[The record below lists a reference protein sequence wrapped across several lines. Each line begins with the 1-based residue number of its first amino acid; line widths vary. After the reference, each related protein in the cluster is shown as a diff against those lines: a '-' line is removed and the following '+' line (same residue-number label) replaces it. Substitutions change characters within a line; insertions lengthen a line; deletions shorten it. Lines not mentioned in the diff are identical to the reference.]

1 MSTTGADVAGSQRDP
16 LVLCLGARAHL
27 AAGRVIEAV
36 ALADQATAQ
45 APDHPA
51 VAGLG
56 REVGLTL
63 FRLSLWEDALPW
75 LARAADRAPGDA
87 PVQEALRRSRRPDY
101 LAPDV
106 LDPRAGRRL
115 ERYAPREG
123 DSYIYVIDVVGTCNL
138 RCPTCPI
145 GNSERRALG
154 FMDMELFEKVIA
166 KIRRESPSP
175 APQVNLFNW
184 GEPLLHPRLP
194 EMIRKMKALDLRP
207 FLSSNLNI
215 KRGLAEAIAADP
227 EELKISISGFSPETY
242 SRTHA
247 RGKLD
252 LVIANMRKVR
262 AAIDASGAT
271 TRVWVGHH
279 LYKSNQHEAPAL
291 KALCDELG
299 FAYSPMPAFY
309 MPLERVLEHLDGQE
323 NPRDG
328 GIIDDLLHRPAD
340 VRAHAAMGRSGRYD
354 CELRFNQ
361 TVINHDG
368 TVALCCTVYD
378 AENMLGVSFL
388 DEEFAALEARKYR
401 HATCDRCFASSSNLA
416 PAELSVIAERLAAG
430 QSEPG

>member
-1 MSTTGADVAGSQRDP
+1 MTPDAAPPGGP
-16 LVLCLGARAHL
+16 KEPIVLCVGARARL
-27 AAGRVIEAV
+27 ASGQVIEAV
-36 ALADQATAQ
+36 ELAKEAVAQ
-45 APDHPA
+45 APEDPA
-51 VAGLG
+51 VAGLV
-56 REVGLTL
+56 REIAMTL
-63 FRLSLWEDALPW
+63 FRLSHWEDALPW
-75 LARAADRAPGDA
+75 LMRAAERAPDDA
-87 PVQEALRRSRRPDY
+87 QVLGALRRAQRPAW

-115 ERYAPREG
+115 QRHAPREG
-123 DSYIYVIDVVGTCNL
+123 DSYIYVVEVVGTCNL
-138 RCPTCPI
+138 RCPTCPV
-145 GNSERRALG
+145 GNSGARALG
-154 FMDMELFEKVIA
+154 FMEMELFDRIIA

-175 APQVNLFNW
+175 SPQVNLFNW

-194 EMIRKMKALDLRP
+194 EMIRKLKALGMRP

-215 KRGLAEAIAADP
+215 KRGLYEAIAADP
-227 EELKISISGFSPETY
+227 EDLKISISGFSPETY

-252 LVIANMRKVR
+252 LVKANMRAVR
-262 AAIDASGAT
+262 EAIDASGAK

-279 LYKSNQHEAPAL
+279 IYKSNQHEAPAL

-328 GIIDDLLHRPAD
+328 GILADLLHTPAA
-340 VRAHAAMGRSGRYD
+340 VRAHAAVGRSGRYD

-388 DEEFAALEARKYR
+388 DEDFQALEARKYR
-401 HATCDRCFASSSNLA
+401 HATCDACFASSSNLA
-416 PAELSVIAERLAAG
+416 PPELDVIASRLNAVRA
-430 QSEPG
+430 PPA